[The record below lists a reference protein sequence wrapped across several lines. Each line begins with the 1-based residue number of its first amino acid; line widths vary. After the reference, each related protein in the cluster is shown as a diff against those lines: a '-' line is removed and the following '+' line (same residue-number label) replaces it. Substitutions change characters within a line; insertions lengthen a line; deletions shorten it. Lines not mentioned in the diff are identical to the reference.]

1 MSENGFAKQRGI
13 GSGSVIRTLT
23 QDRSLIPIIF
33 CLGFLLRLLG
43 SLRVGLVFDEQVW
56 FEAAQRISLS
66 PGAVRLPLHGAF
78 HPLFEAYLI
87 KLSMVLFAKNPLGLI
102 SPQLEALFA
111 ARCLHV
117 LLSSATIVV
126 MYLLVK
132 EGTGRKAAV
141 WAAGIVAFS
150 QFHIHFSR
158 TIIQTAPLLF
168 FANLALLFFW
178 KAVKNGS
185 GRSLIIAG
193 ASTGLAY
200 LCEETGALLWPIFIL
215 FLVLSGR
222 WESWLKRWETYAA
235 LCVFAL
241 VIAPD
246 LVWNLSAR
254 NPDIGFHLT
263 RAASFRGPS
272 LLPASLFIGEL
283 FLALVK
289 DIFSFVGGFGRPPRW
304 NVAYAP
310 EHWVLGVMS
319 LTAVA
324 VSIRKWKDDFA
335 KLLLIMFFFVFGFFT
350 FFAAKGLWGNLN
362 FWWASL
368 SVLPAF
374 ALLGATW
381 SDVAKKKTLFRLLPA
396 VSLAYLFVHALT
408 FLAIGENIYVRRPAF
423 LARYYSL
430 SGRDCLLRGEV
441 AWAKANL
448 EKALKVEP
456 RSVTVLVNLAE
467 CFRRMKRPRQAE
479 EWERQARKIIPGID
493 VGSYT
498 YDRGYLK
505 EWLVDGPYPV
515 PVSRSPGA
523 PPDGTRQAGTDSGG
537 GFDKDKRR
545 PQKLVSPSAFIDL
558 KSLLK
563 SGPQNTAF
571 MSTQV
576 YSAGPR
582 QVRFLAGAD
591 DGLTLWL
598 NQKKI
603 YDNQEKYWWF
613 PDEEAIPAKLEAGWN
628 EVALEVRY
636 NGGQYH
642 GFSLRLADEAG
653 NIIDRPLSRTV
664 IPELSA
670 LMEKASVDGP
680 VTRGESKS
688 GGGTDHDF

>member
-1 MSENGFAKQRGI
+1 MNEIGFAKHKRMRL
-13 GSGSVIRTLT
+13 GSALRTLT
-23 QDRSLIPIIF
+23 QDRALIPVIF
-33 CLGFLLRLLG
+33 CLGFLLRLFG

-56 FEAAQRISLS
+56 LEAAQKISLS

-87 KLSMVLFAKNPLGLI
+87 KLSMVLFGKNPLGLI

-111 ARCLHV
+111 MRCLHV

-126 MYLLVK
+126 MYLLVR
-132 EGTGRKAAV
+132 EGAGRKAAA

-168 FANLALLFFW
+168 FASLALLFFW
-178 KAVKNGS
+178 KAVKDNS

-200 LCEETGALLWPIFIL
+200 MCEETGALLWPIFFL
-215 FLVLSGR
+215 FLVFSGR
-222 WESWLKRWETYAA
+222 LKPWLKRWETYAA
-235 LCVFAL
+235 ACVFVL
-241 VIAPD
+241 FIAPD
-246 LVWNLSAR
+246 LAWNLSAK

-272 LLPASLFIGEL
+272 LLPASLFVGEL

-368 SVLPAF
+368 SVIPAF
-374 ALLGATW
+374 ALLGAAC
-381 SDVAKKKTLFRLLPA
+381 SDVAQKKTLFRRLPA
-396 VSLAYLFVHALT
+396 VFLAYLFVHALA
-408 FLAIGENIYVRRPAF
+408 FLAIGENVYVRRPAF
-423 LARYYSL
+423 LERYYSL

-441 AWAKANL
+441 AWAKTNF

-456 RSVTVLVNLAE
+456 RSVTNLVNLAE
-467 CFRRMKRPRQAE
+467 CFRRMNRPGQAE
-479 EWERQARKIIPGID
+479 DWERQARKIMPGID
-493 VGSYT
+493 VGSYG

-505 EWLVDGPYPV
+505 EWLVDGPYPA
-515 PVSRSPGA
+515 PVSRSRGA
-523 PPDGTRQAGTDSGG
+523 PPDETRPSGTDSGG
-537 GFDKDKRR
+537 GVDKEKRR
-545 PQKLVSPSAFIDL
+545 PEEFVSPSAFIDL
-558 KSLLK
+558 KNLLK
-563 SGPQNTAF
+563 SPPRSSVFVSAQI
-571 MSTQV
+571 
-576 YSAGPR
+576 YSSGPR

-598 NQKKI
+598 NHKKI
-603 YDNQEKYWWF
+603 YDNQEKYWWL
-613 PDEEAIPAKLEAGWN
+613 PDEEAIPAKLESGWN
-628 EVALEVRY
+628 ALALEVRY

-664 IPELSA
+664 IPEHSA
-670 LMEKASVDGP
+670 LAEKASADGIGDP
-680 VTRGESKS
+680 ARIEIRRRNRP
-688 GGGTDHDF
+688 